1 MGMQPLSAR
10 SIRRIAR
17 TTGLDVIHGAANG
30 GYWHAFVTS
39 AHEHGAWHRHTHE
52 WEWTNAAC
60 TTSCKQLFP
69 DTPPVRH
76 GEAVTDTP
84 ACVCDHDGLPADYH
98 LDGCPASGRPLPTPG
113 QAAVIDALAQK
124 MAAAVERARA
134 AYDGGDA

>member
-60 TTSCKQLFP
+60 TTSCKRLFP

-76 GEAVTDTP
+76 EQDTTSP
-84 ACVCDHDGLPADYH
+84 AAPEPIPPSLA
-98 LDGCPASGRPLPTPG
+98 
-113 QAAVIDALAQK
+113 DALHRRAQTLG
-124 MAAAVERARA
+124 ARLHLPP
-134 AYDGGDA
+134 GVR